1 MKHSHPIS
9 VETFNMKDGNAT
21 TTAKTTDLVEI
32 NYCKIKRGKQSE
44 DDT

>member
-9 VETFNMKDGNAT
+9 VETRALISALVETFNTKDGNAT

-32 NYCKIKRGKQSE
+32 NYCK
-44 DDT
+44 